1 MKTKDEVFEE
11 KSNNQTEKSI
21 KDVNQCKVTFSK
33 SNQEMVSFKKDDSAI
48 KLKYISSQGTDINPL
63 INNDSKVAVYKNI
76 EEGIDLKYELKG
88 EQLKESFVINQKSD
102 NYVFNF
108 EANIG
113 DLKPFFNEATKCLE
127 LKRNNIVVCKMLPPY
142 MFDNKEQESNKCSY
156 EIDSA
161 ENGILRIKLIADAD
175 WINSIE
181 RELPVIIDPTFEFE
195 TDTAMFHV
203 SQSGDSV
210 NVLSE
215 QDEVFIGYKN
225 QDDDFKFYSFQIDID
240 WSYLPSNII
249 ASDKN
254 FYFEM
259 PVNYNIMDEDDEIIV
274 FVNGNVTGIY
284 KPSQLFNNNV
294 LRLDVS
300 ESFKSGEHGTILLRI
315 AADGLLARA
324 GSEYYK
330 SKTFKQGVYKASLQ
344 VRDSSGRET
353 AKLIVEPKQ
362 ESKQYIDYDIGVSGV
377 TSINIQT
384 GRYKHRINDLS
395 ISSGS
400 LTLNIDHIFDS
411 RNNSNGAYG
420 QNWGL
425 SICQHLTKE
434 KLNNGSKVVSYTD
447 EDGTNHIF
455 IEKWFYKFGNTKV
468 YVGIEDVTLSE
479 NNELVTR
486 NGEPVEYEIINDE
499 GYQYVSLG
507 SVTNYDAKRKQYK
520 YYINYNGFKKPV
532 IEGQNNYLQFV
543 YFNNGV
549 VYYVDNAN
557 VEFKNRG
564 FITKVGDEEKRVYLS
579 SEKTTI
585 NFTTEKATIYYGAN
599 KQNSKQVTLQK
610 VPVYENLDE
619 GLYTSSELENLEYE
633 ANQAKYN
640 LSEINRIILNE
651 KSHELS
657 LLQSMTNIDFNQEV
671 TPDTSNE
678 DKTTIENNNKLYS
691 DFMQLENELISAYE
705 QLANI
710 ERNEY
715 FVTRNFNAKLK
726 EQKESANDYI
736 IDPDGNIILF
746 DGYERMIGVMDNH
759 ENKIEII
766 YNKDSNVEL
775 IKSNEEQILFKYKNN
790 KLEMMKKTNGD
801 TVRFN
806 YFYDNLIEITSNG
819 RKTTLTYFNGLQ
831 VYSDIND
838 EIIIDTQTTNTLKV
852 KKYVEPGTINETKVF
867 QPFVDRTLVQ
877 NDKYEY
883 SNNFNTTIVTDRII
897 NEITTIDFDFCG
909 EIKKQEDEKYITYA
923 NYYKGKTISIVKA
936 KKNPTIVFAKN
947 DFIQEDYKYS
957 LINNAKQ
964 SYPSKVDAYCL
975 KVDLND
981 LPNSE
986 EDLKTIILSISYL
999 KNGETYNFK
1008 QSYINKDNEIIV
1020 LPFFLKGEVSNLTAS
1035 VEVNVQSQTE
1045 LNSYIGD
1052 ISIITIEEGALYEY
1066 DSEDRLW
1073 KIKNNDGKITY
1084 LAFEDKLPI
1093 NIEFKDWNGKVVTTD
1108 CAYNTEGKLISSIDS
1123 KGNVKNYLYQD
1134 NSKSIETKQYNLK
1147 DASLVRSS
1155 LKSYDENEKA
1165 YIEKGN
1171 IKNQNGEYPISKA
1184 IFYPGTSIIKTSI
1197 AQDGSKT
1204 TYNIHPL
1211 TKQVVGLI
1219 KENSGI
1225 KNSISYIYNHDFLT
1239 TVKDNETEIN
1249 YTYDGR
1255 KRIKSV
1261 KIKGYSY
1268 NTISN
1273 IYSDNVTVTDKQN
1286 NSYPHGSI
1294 INTTYNGI
1302 YTITNKYTKDGNLIS
1317 AIQGPTSNS
1326 YSSYFTY
1333 NDDELITSSETIKV
1347 GDNSYHETIS
1357 YSYDDKNRISSMI
1370 KEIKENEVTVEKV
1383 EKTFQYNSN
1392 DALTNLDL
1400 LINNTLSQSIAY
1412 SYNNEDLLIRESI
1425 NSAYQINYDYDAL
1438 NRIIHQ
1444 ETTSNNNMTLCHN
1457 FSYLQQDDH
1466 TLDLIKEDIFKVV
1479 APNGNV
1485 SSKNY
1490 KYSYDVSGKVNEII
1504 VDDKKITYEYDAI
1517 GRLVLENNE
1526 LLGVINK
1533 YSYDNL
1539 GSIVSKLTLN
1549 LSDKSLINHD
1559 KYVYSCDNKHL
1570 LVTVND
1576 NKITYDAYGRIASY
1590 GDKDYIWDNNG
1601 TLKNISSNSHIISE
1615 YAYNDKGIRYKKI
1628 LANGDNVR
1636 YVLDG
1641 NKILKE
1647 EHNTF
1652 SINYLYNING
1662 LFGFICNNET
1672 YMYQKNIFGD
1682 IVRIFNSDA
1691 EIVGEY
1697 RYDAFGNVTII
1708 TDVNGIASLNPFR
1721 YRGYYFDNETELY
1734 YLNYRYYDPSIGR
1747 FISPDDI
1754 SYINPNTINGLNLYA
1769 YCGNDP
1775 INYLDPTGHIIFSLS
1790 ALIIGT
1796 LVGIAIGVGFSVVSQ
1811 GMTNGWENING
1822 WQVLLDGIIGGISGF
1837 IAASGIGALGAALI
1851 SGGLGFFGSVGSDLI
1866 ASNGNWKS
1874 VNWAKAL
1881 IMGAVNFGIGFLAG
1895 AGSQNIKNVSSGLL
1909 KQFNVSETF
1918 NVLFKTGTKF
1928 AIKTIGKQ
1936 GFNETIILCAS
1947 RSAGAVSN
1955 ALSSIIAKDTF
1966 KNLLFLIGITQ
1977 FNMGLSQRLSE

>member
-1 MKTKDEVFEE
+1 MKIKDEVFEE

-21 KDVNQCKVTFSK
+21 KDANQCKVTFSK

-48 KLKYISSQGTDINPL
+48 KLKYINSQGTDINPL

-88 EQLKESFVINQKSD
+88 KQLKESFVINQKSD

-127 LKRNNIVVCKMLPPY
+127 LKRNNIAVCKMLSPY

-175 WINSIE
+175 WINSTE

-225 QDDDFKFYSFQIDID
+225 QGDDFKFYSFQIDID

-324 GSEYYK
+324 GSAYYK

-384 GRYKHRINDLS
+384 GRYKHQIHDLS
-395 ISSGS
+395 ISSGP
-400 LTLNIDHIFDS
+400 LTLNVDHIFDS

-420 QNWGL
+420 QSWGL
-425 SICQHLTKE
+425 SICQHLAKE

-468 YVGIEDVTLSE
+468 YVSIEDVTLSE

-486 NGEPVEYEIINDE
+486 NGEPVEYEIVNDE
-499 GYQYVSLG
+499 GYQCISLS
-507 SVTNYDAKRKQYK
+507 SVTNYDAKQKCYK
-520 YYINYNGFKKPV
+520 YYLDYNGFKKPV
-532 IEGQNNYLQFV
+532 IKGQNNYLQFV
-543 YFNNGV
+543 YYENGV
-549 VYYVDNAN
+549 TYYIDNSD

-564 FITKVGDEEKRVYLS
+564 FVTKVGNEEKRVYLS
-579 SEKTTI
+579 NERTTVD
-585 NFTTEKATIYYGAN
+585 FTSGKVTIYYGAN

-610 VPVYENLDE
+610 VAVYENLDE
-619 GLYTSSELENLEYE
+619 GLYTSNELENLEYE
-633 ANQAKYN
+633 MNQAKYN
-640 LSEINRIILNE
+640 LSEINKIISNKKTKE
-651 KSHELS
+651 QS
-657 LLQSMTNIDFNQEV
+657 LLNSMVNIDFDAKNPIDPAYYIGQPNYQAKFTEAAEI
-671 TPDTSNE
+671 DNE
-678 DKTTIENNNKLYS
+678 LAEHFELYS
-691 DFMQLENELISAYE
+691 DFIQLENELISAYE

-746 DGYERMIGVMDNH
+746 DGYGRMIGVMDNH

-766 YNKDSNVEL
+766 YDKDSNVEL

-806 YFYDNLIEITSNG
+806 YFYDNLIEINNNG

-852 KKYVEPGTINETKVF
+852 KKYVEPGTINETKEF

-923 NYYKGKTISIVKA
+923 NYYKEKPISIVKA
-936 KKNPTIVFAKN
+936 KRNPTVIFAKS
-947 DFIQEDYKYS
+947 DFSFSGSKYS
-957 LINNAKQ
+957 LSNSATQ

-1108 CAYNTEGKLISSIDS
+1108 CAYNIEGKLISSIDS
-1123 KGNVKNYLYQD
+1123 KGNVENYLYQD
-1134 NSKSIETKQYNLK
+1134 NGKSIETKQYNLK

-1184 IFYPGTSIIKTSI
+1184 IFYPGTSIIKTSM
-1197 AQDGSKT
+1197 ALDGSKT
-1204 TYNIHPL
+1204 TFNIHPL

-1225 KNSISYIYNHDFLT
+1225 KNSVSYIYNHDFLT

-1273 IYSDNVTVTDKQN
+1273 IFSDNVTVTDKQN
-1286 NSYPHGSI
+1286 NSYPYGSI

-1370 KEIKENEVTVEKV
+1370 KEIEENEVTIEKV

-1392 DALTNLDL
+1392 GALTNLDL
-1400 LINNTLSQSIAY
+1400 LINNALSQSITY
-1412 SYNNEDLLIRESI
+1412 SYNNENVLLRESI
-1425 NSAYQINYDYDAL
+1425 NSAYQINYNYDAL

-1444 ETTSNNNMTLCHN
+1444 ETTSNNDMTLCHSL
-1457 FSYLQQDDH
+1457 SYLQQDGH

-1539 GSIVSKLTLN
+1539 GNILSKSTLDLN
-1549 LSDKSLINHD
+1549 DNSLINHD

-1570 LVTVND
+1570 LIAVND

-1590 GDKDYIWDNNG
+1590 DDKDYIWDNNG

-1628 LANGDNVR
+1628 LSNGDNVR

-1652 SINYLYNING
+1652 SINYLYNGSG
-1662 LFGFICNNET
+1662 LFGFTHDNES
-1672 YMYQKNIFGD
+1672 YIYERNIFGD

-1697 RYDAFGNVTII
+1697 KYDAFGNATIV
-1708 TDVNGIASLNPFR
+1708 TDVNNIASLNPFR
-1721 YRGYYFDNETELY
+1721 YRGYYFDNETGLY

-1754 SYINPNTINGLNLYA
+1754 SYINPSTINGLNLYA
-1769 YCGNDP
+1769 YCRNDP
-1775 INYLDPTGHIIFSLS
+1775 INCTDFTGHFVITAGTLLIA
-1790 ALIIGT
+1790 ALIG
-1796 LVGIAIGVGFSVVSQ
+1796 LAAGAV
-1811 GMTNGWENING
+1811 
-1822 WQVLLDGIIGGISGF
+1822 IGGVAGGIT
-1837 IAASGIGALGAALI
+1837 AAATGDNVVFGVLFGALG
-1851 SGGLGFFGSVGSDLI
+1851 GGLIGAGAGIGSVFLAPLLI
-1866 ASNGNWKS
+1866 GEGVVIAGH
-1874 VNWAKAL
+1874 AL
-1881 IMGAVNFGIGFLAG
+1881 ATGAAWGIGLGIGFISG
-1895 AGSQNIKNVSSGLL
+1895 ALGGGIQDLL
-1909 KQFNVSETF
+1909 NQLSNNDWKIQKVDFWHV
-1918 NVLFKTGTKF
+1918 G
-1928 AIKTIGKQ
+1928 I
-1936 GFNETIILCAS
+1936 
-1947 RSAGAVSN
+1947 SALENGVFN
-1955 ALSSIIAKDTF
+1955 ALSSFLGGCGGTDLSHFISFLLNVQLNVIPTGFTSITDLMRWYIER
-1966 KNLLFLIGITQ
+1966 KNDYAC
-1977 FNMGLSQRLSE
+1977 

>member
-1 MKTKDEVFEE
+1 MNKKEIE
-11 KSNNQTEKSI
+11 KKEITEKE
-21 KDVNQCKVTFSK
+21 KCKVSFSK
-33 SNQEMVSFKKDDSAI
+33 LNKNAVSIEKETSKI
-48 KLKYISSQGTDINPL
+48 NLKYINSKNINIEPQISSDNKIAL
-63 INNDSKVAVYKNI
+63 YKNV
-76 EEGIDLKYELKG
+76 EEGIDLKYELEEKR
-88 EQLKESFVINQKSD
+88 LKESFIINQRNSS
-102 NYVFNF
+102 YSFNF
-108 EANIG
+108 DITIG
-113 DLKPFFNEATKCLE
+113 DLEPFHNEATRCLE
-127 LKRNNIVVCKMLPPY
+127 LKKNNAVIYRMLPPY
-142 MFDNKEQESNKCSY
+142 MYDSKGQESNKCSY

-175 WINSIE
+175 WINSTE

-195 TDTAMFHV
+195 TNVTMFHAFQNGLESHLV
-203 SQSGDSV
+203 
-210 NVLSE
+210 E

-225 QDDDFKFYSFQIDID
+225 QGDDFKFYSFQIDID

-259 PVNYNIMDEDDEIIV
+259 PVNYNIMDEDDRVIV

-315 AADGLLARA
+315 AADSALGRS
-324 GSEYYK
+324 GSEYYQ
-330 SKTFKQGVYKASLQ
+330 SKTFKQGVFKASLQ
-344 VRDSSGRET
+344 VRDSSDKEV

-362 ESKQYIDYDIGVSGV
+362 ESKQYVNYDLGVSGV
-377 TSINIQT
+377 TSVNIQT
-384 GRYKHRINDLS
+384 GRYKHQIHDLS
-395 ISSGS
+395 ISSGP
-400 LTLNIDHIFDS
+400 LTLNVDHIFDS
-411 RNNSNGAYG
+411 KSNSNSGYG

-425 SICQHLTKE
+425 SIDQRLIKE
-434 KLNNGSKVVSYTD
+434 TLNNGNKAITYVD
-447 EDGTNHIF
+447 ENGINHVF
-455 IEKWFYKFGNTKV
+455 VERWFYKSNNIKT
-468 YVGIEDVTLSE
+468 YISIEDVTLSE
-479 NNELVTR
+479 NNELATR
-486 NGEPVEYEIINDE
+486 NGEPVEYEIVNDE
-499 GYQYVSLG
+499 GYQYISLG
-507 SVTNYDAKRKQYK
+507 SVTNYDAKQKCYK
-520 YYINYNGFKKPV
+520 YYLNYNGFKKPV
-532 IEGQNNYLQFV
+532 IKGQNNYLQFV
-543 YFNNGV
+543 YYENGV
-549 VYYVDNAN
+549 TYYVNNSN

-564 FITKVGDEEKRVYLS
+564 FVTKVGNEEKRVYLS
-579 SEKTTI
+579 NERTTVDFI
-585 NFTTEKATIYYGAN
+585 SGKVTIYYGAN
-599 KQNSKQVTLQK
+599 KQNSKQATLQK
-610 VPVYENLDE
+610 VAVYENLDE

-633 ANQAKYN
+633 MNQAKYN
-640 LSEINRIILNE
+640 LSEINKIISNKKTKE
-651 KSHELS
+651 QS
-657 LLQSMTNIDFNQEV
+657 LLNSMANIDFDAKNPINPACYIGQ
-671 TPDTSNE
+671 SNYQAKITE
-678 DKTTIENNNKLYS
+678 AAEIDKELAEHYELYS

-705 QLANI
+705 QLTSI

-715 FVTRNFNAKLK
+715 FVTRSFYTKLK

-746 DGYERMIGVMDNH
+746 DGYGRMIGVMDNH

-766 YNKDSNVEL
+766 HNKDSNVEL

-801 TVRFN
+801 AVRFD
-806 YFYDNLIEITSNG
+806 YFYDNLIEINSNG

-852 KKYVEPGTINETKVF
+852 KKYVEPGTINETKIF

-883 SNNFNTTIVTDRII
+883 SNNFNTTTVTDRIK

-923 NYYKGKTISIVKA
+923 NYYKEKPISIVKV
-936 KKNPTIVFAKN
+936 KRNPTVVFAKS
-947 DFIQEDYKYS
+947 DFSFSGSKYS
-957 LINNAKQ
+957 LSNSASQ

-975 KVDLND
+975 KVNLND
-981 LPNSE
+981 LANSE
-986 EDLKTIILSISYL
+986 EDLKTIVLSISYL
-999 KNGETYNFK
+999 KNGETYSFK

-1052 ISIITIEEGALYEY
+1052 ISIITIEEGSLYEY

-1108 CAYNTEGKLISSIDS
+1108 CAYNIEGKLISSIDS

-1134 NSKSIETKQYNLK
+1134 NGKSIETKQYNLK

-1184 IFYPGTSIIKTSI
+1184 IFYPGTSVIKTSI
-1197 AQDGSKT
+1197 ALDGSKT

-1219 KENSGI
+1219 KENGGT
-1225 KNSISYIYNHDFLT
+1225 KNSASYIYNHDFLT

-1286 NSYPHGSI
+1286 NSFPHGSI

-1347 GDNSYHETIS
+1347 GDNSYRETIS
-1357 YSYDDKNRISSMI
+1357 YSYDDKNRISSII
-1370 KEIKENEVTVEKV
+1370 KEIEENEVAVEKV

-1392 DALTNLDL
+1392 GALTNLDL
-1400 LINNTLSQSIAY
+1400 SINNTLSQSIAY

-1444 ETTSNNNMTLCHN
+1444 ETIVNNNMTLCHN

-1490 KYSYDVSGKVNEII
+1490 KYSYDVSGKVNKII
-1504 VDDKKITYEYDAI
+1504 ADDKRITYEYDAI

-1539 GSIVSKLTLN
+1539 GNILSKSTLDLN
-1549 LSDKSLINHD
+1549 DNSLINHD

-1570 LVTVND
+1570 LIAVND
-1576 NKITYDAYGRIASY
+1576 NKITYDVYGRIASY
-1590 GDKDYIWDNNG
+1590 DDKDYIWDNNG
-1601 TLKNISSNSHIISE
+1601 TLKNVSSNSHIISE
-1615 YAYNDKGIRYKKI
+1615 YAYNDKGIRYKKT
-1628 LANGDNVR
+1628 LSNGVNVR

-1652 SINYLYNING
+1652 SINYLYNGSG
-1662 LFGFICNNET
+1662 LFGFTYNNET
-1672 YMYQKNIFGD
+1672 YIYERNIFGD

-1697 RYDAFGNVTII
+1697 KYDAFGNATIV
-1708 TDVNGIASLNPFR
+1708 TDVNNIASLNPFR

-1754 SYINPNTINGLNLYA
+1754 SYVNPNTINGLNLYA

-1775 INYLDPTGHIIFSLS
+1775 INRVDPNGHFWIS
-1790 ALIIGT
+1790 LIIGLT
-1796 LVGIAIGVGFSVVSQ
+1796 LGIIVGFTTAAYSDYKDDGVWFNGKWQDYVFEIGLGAITGAIGGGVGSFFSA
-1811 GMTNGWENING
+1811 TN
-1822 WQVLLDGIIGGISGF
+1822 F
-1837 IAASGIGALGAALI
+1837 IA
-1851 SGGLGFFGSVGSDLI
+1851 GFVLSATL
-1866 ASNGNWKS
+1866 
-1874 VNWAKAL
+1874 
-1881 IMGAVNFGIGFLAG
+1881 G
-1895 AGSQNIKNVSSGLL
+1895 AGSQIISDFHYGNLNNDSKWYEIVLSGVKGGIIAGVSYTLSFGATR
-1909 KQFNVSETF
+1909 FM
-1918 NVLFKTGTKF
+1918 
-1928 AIKTIGKQ
+1928 
-1936 GFNETIILCAS
+1936 AS
-1947 RSAGAVSN
+1947 REFARIVGSNTSNHHINQALARAGLNGKIGQVGKSGIIREIMN
-1955 ALSSIIAKDTF
+1955 SDYLGYFNTMFNWLLDTLYGAL
-1966 KNLLFLIGITQ
+1966 Q
-1977 FNMGLSQRLSE
+1977 